1 VRSCASPRPLSLAA
15 GPNAISTILTIL
27 SYAECDANYAN
38 LFNPRPPLYH
48 PDRAKNWSG
57 NSSSR
62 PIANLART
70 RLWKG
75 QLDMSQVRDGLREWI
90 GVNYM
95 KVGRKIW
102 WRLPDWS
109 WQFPP
114 VRWYGMHL
122 HAIVQQTDSRDQ
134 NHMTLFFRNRAEL
147 RLLTRL
153 AEQKESGADLDIA
166 VLGCSKGTE
175 VYSIIAELRQ
185 TRPDLNIKVCGVDI
199 SAEILEFAKEGTYS
213 LNGSDHQT
221 ARDQRGISIF
231 ERVTP
236 IELGV
241 MFDRQGDQLKVKPW
255 LQEGIRWYCGSV
267 DDPNLS
273 TVLGPQDIV
282 VANRFLC
289 HMQPAS
295 AERSLRNIARLVK
308 PGGYLFAS
316 GVDLD
321 VRAKVAKE
329 LGWES
334 ITEMMKE
341 VYEGDRILIDGW
353 PTEYWANEPFRATQ
367 RDWTTRYSAAFRLG
381 PAQKMV

>member
-1 VRSCASPRPLSLAA
+1 L
-15 GPNAISTILTIL
+15 
-27 SYAECDANYAN
+27 
-38 LFNPRPPLYH
+38 
-48 PDRAKNWSG
+48 
-57 NSSSR
+57 
-62 PIANLART
+62 
-70 RLWKG
+70 
-75 QLDMSQVRDGLREWI
+75 

-109 WQFPP
+109 RQFPP

-122 HAIVQQTDSRDQ
+122 HAIVQQTASRDQ
-134 NHMTLFFRNRAEL
+134 NHSTLFFRNRAEL

-153 AEQKESGADLDIA
+153 AERKESGADLDIA
-166 VLGCSKGTE
+166 VLGCSKGAE
-175 VYSIIAELRQ
+175 VYSIIGALRQ

-213 LNGSDHQT
+213 LSGSDHQT
-221 ARDQRGISIF
+221 ARDQRGLSIF

-255 LQEGIRWYCGSV
+255 LKEGIRWHCGSV
-267 DDPNLS
+267 DDPSLP

-295 AERSLRNIARLVK
+295 AERSLRNVARLVK

-329 LGWES
+329 LGWEP

-341 VYEGDRILIDGW
+341 VYEGDRTLSDAW
-353 PTEYWANEPFRATQ
+353 PTYYWGIEPFRATQ
-367 RDWTTRYSAAFRLG
+367 RDWATRYSSAFRLDLQACALG
-381 PAQKMV
+381 RRHVRSVQGRRGSGRDELVVVKVDVAGTVSAGSGMRG

>member
-1 VRSCASPRPLSLAA
+1 
-15 GPNAISTILTIL
+15 
-27 SYAECDANYAN
+27 
-38 LFNPRPPLYH
+38 
-48 PDRAKNWSG
+48 
-57 NSSSR
+57 
-62 PIANLART
+62 
-70 RLWKG
+70 
-75 QLDMSQVRDGLREWI
+75 MSQVRGGLREWF

-109 WQFPP
+109 RQFPP

-122 HAIVQQTDSRDQ
+122 HAIVQQTASRDQ
-134 NHMTLFFRNRAEL
+134 NHSTLFFRNRAEL

-153 AEQKESGADLDIA
+153 AERKESGADLDIA
-166 VLGCSKGTE
+166 VLGCSKGAE
-175 VYSIIAELRQ
+175 VYSIIGALRQ
-185 TRPDLNIKVCGVDI
+185 ARPDLNIKVCGVDI

-213 LNGSDHQT
+213 LSGSDHQT
-221 ARDQRGISIF
+221 ARDQRGMSIF

-236 IELGV
+236 IEMGV

-255 LQEGIRWYCGSV
+255 LKEGIRWHCGSV
-267 DDPNLS
+267 DDPSLP

-295 AERSLRNIARLVK
+295 AERSLRNVARLVK

-341 VYEGDRILIDGW
+341 VYEGDRTLSDAW
-353 PTEYWANEPFRATQ
+353 PTEYYAIEPFRATQ
-367 RDWTTRYSAAFRLG
+367 RDWTTRYSSAFRTRPPGMCALG
-381 PAQKMV
+381 RRHVRSARGRRGSGRDELVVVKVDVAGTASAGTGMRGQEDE